1 MDFSGFERDIRK
13 KDWQVHGVEVYENDA
28 LVWHYGDT
36 EKMRYPLFS
45 ITKSVTAL
53 AVGMAADEG
62 KIRIDDSV
70 LKYLP
75 EKVVGALRKKQRETY
90 RTITLRRL
98 LTMSVAGYPFRPEG
112 DDWLRFSLGVRLPD
126 AETPRFEYSNIPAY
140 LAGVAAAHAV
150 GEDLYAYLDRRLFAP
165 LGIVRPPCA
174 RCPEGYFYGATGL
187 ELTVNELSRLGR
199 LIYQGGVWEGRRIVP
214 EGWIREMCS
223 VQQMNREGGYG
234 YFLWIYRSGCSMNGK
249 WGQKCYILPREGK
262 LITFLSHLEEGSDA
276 VRESMERHLLAE
288 QAKNL

>member
-53 AVGMAADEG
+53 AVGMAADDG

-75 EKVVGALRKKQRETY
+75 EKVVGALSKNQRETY

-98 LTMSVAGYPFRPEG
+98 MTMSVPGYPFRPEG
-112 DDWLRFSLGVRLPD
+112 DDWLRFSLEVPLLD
-126 AETPRFEYSNIPAY
+126 AETPRFDYSNIPAY
-140 LAGVAAAHAV
+140 LVGVAASRAL
-150 GEDLYAYLDRRLFAP
+150 GEDLHAFLDRRLFAP
-165 LGIVRPPCA
+165 LGIRNTRCA
-174 RCPEGYFYGATGL
+174 HSPEGYFYGATGL
-187 ELTVNELSRLGR
+187 EMTVNELSRLGK
-199 LIYQGGVWEGRRIVP
+199 LIYHGGVWEGTRFVS
-214 EGWIREMCS
+214 EKWVREMKTA
-223 VQQMNREGGYG
+223 QQMNREGGFG
-234 YFLWIYRSGCSMNGK
+234 YFLWKYRTGNSMNGK
-249 WGQKCYILPREGK
+249 WGQKCYLLPQEGK
-262 LITFLSHLEEGSDA
+262 MITFLSHMEEGSDPL
-276 VRESMERHLLAE
+276 RESMERHLLA
-288 QAKNL
+288 